1 MKINTGSPDKHII
14 RRWLFYS
21 RARQHAAT
29 TLPACLLSVS
39 VDGCIC
45 LAGRR
50 LRASAH
56 QAATATSLPVLQYTV
71 TSLAPSCDLGQFTLL
86 RYPSIYPS
94 IPPWRLAVCLL
105 RAARCQCCIRAPA
118 CRPATTTKTTWGCAR
133 ANTPSPTF
141 CAHRNTSI
149 SATPP
154 CICYSPHIVLLQV
167 RVLTRIVTCASACL
181 CTC

>member
-1 MKINTGSPDKHII
+1 MKITVGSPDRRII
-14 RRWLFYS
+14 RRWLYQS
-21 RARQHAAT
+21 T
-29 TLPACLLSVS
+29 SACSYNSPCLSVS

-149 SATPP
+149 GAIPP
-154 CICYSPHIVLLQV
+154 CICYSPILCCFRYVCSLVLSRAPLH
-167 RVLTRIVTCASACL
+167 SACL

>member
-1 MKINTGSPDKHII
+1 MGAFAWPDAGCGHQLTK
-14 RRWLFYS
+14 
-21 RARQHAAT
+21 RQ
-29 TLPACLLSVS
+29 LPF
-39 VDGCIC
+39 
-45 LAGRR
+45 
-50 LRASAH
+50 
-56 QAATATSLPVLQYTV
+56 QYYTV

-94 IPPWRLAVCLL
+94 IPPWRLGLCLL

-149 SATPP
+149 NPTAP
-154 CICYSPHIVLLQV
+154 CICYSPILCCFRYVCSLLLSHAPLSSV
-167 RVLTRIVTCASACL
+167 CLRTC
-181 CTC
+181 